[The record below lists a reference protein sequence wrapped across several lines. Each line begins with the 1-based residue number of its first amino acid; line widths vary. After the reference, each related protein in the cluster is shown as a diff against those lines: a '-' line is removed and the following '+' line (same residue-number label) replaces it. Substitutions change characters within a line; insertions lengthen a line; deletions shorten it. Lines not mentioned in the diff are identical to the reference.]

1 MEELPPENLIDEIN
15 AMARRMAKKRAWSEA
30 MNIEQQNDLFA
41 DMRFSALKAWTT
53 FDPDKGDWWPRCKE
67 VMRLTN
73 VSKVDS
79 PLSVSRRVSAAA
91 RRAVAIHKDDTAAAI
106 EEMVQGGIDRYVAQ
120 TVIANMGAPLPL
132 SPDGMVLAP
141 ASVDNIPATGR
152 RTTDNAYIDLNV
164 AVESTDYS
172 NVDWSAQRDAFHD
185 TLNEREQMV
194 WNYHLAGM
202 SNAWISDA
210 MDKSESWISEDLN
223 NIKRKWTTFE
233 VA

>member
-15 AMARRMAKKRAWSEA
+15 AMARRMAKKRAWAEA

-53 FDPDKGDWWPRCKE
+53 WDPEKGDWWPRCKE

-91 RRAVAIHKDDTAAAI
+91 RRAVAIHKDDSAAAI
-106 EEMVQGGIDRYVAQ
+106 EELVQGGIDPFIAQ

-132 SPDGMVLAP
+132 SPDGTVFAP
-141 ASVDNIPATGR
+141 ASVENIPMTGR
-152 RTTDNAYIDLNV
+152 VTTDAAYIDLNV
-164 AVESTDYS
+164 SVESTDYDL
-172 NVDWSAQRDAFHD
+172 VDVSELRDEFD
-185 TLNEREQMV
+185 SSLNEREQMV

-202 SNAWISDA
+202 TNAWIADA

-223 NIKRKWTTFE
+223 NIKRKWATFN